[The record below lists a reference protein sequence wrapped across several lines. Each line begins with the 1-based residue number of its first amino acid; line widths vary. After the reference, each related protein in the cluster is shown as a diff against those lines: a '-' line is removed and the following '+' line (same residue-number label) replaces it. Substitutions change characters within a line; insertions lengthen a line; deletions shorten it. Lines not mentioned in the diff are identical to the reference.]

1 MKASRL
7 IPAVLFWA
15 ALASAQEGPLIYEGG
30 IVNNA
35 SYQRNDAVPGGIVS
49 IFGERLS
56 TEAPTMAT
64 ALPLPVS
71 LAGVSVRFGDL
82 PGRLFY
88 VSDTQINVQVPA
100 ALRELADIVVP
111 PQRAPDA
118 AGPVARSSTVTL
130 RRGDGMEVS
139 QVVHV
144 ERVGPGLYTLD
155 SMECGQGAIF
165 NLDANG
171 EFVSVNG
178 AVDSAVP
185 GGFIAIYGTGWGP
198 VDPVGATRRYQPADG
213 EPSVTT
219 PPSPTAEGTPNGFFG
234 RATRVRLGIRGGE
247 FVYKNPYY
255 VGKAFGLVGVDQV
268 NMQIPDD
275 APTGCAIP
283 LSLALPSR
291 VAKVAWSQAATLH
304 VAPEGGACRNRPQQ
318 SVGKLELVEETV
330 GATGESMLTFSAVF
344 EQSKFAALP
353 PTPLSPGSR
362 RCGWRSEDLP
372 EEAPCKR
379 FTPRRLDAGFLKFV
393 GPDRH
398 SETVTQ
404 GAESQYTTEL
414 PGRSLV
420 AGEYRISASG
430 AADVGE
436 FESSVAVGEPI
447 SLTSDFPP
455 ARGIRWNRP
464 LEVRWTGGDPDS
476 VVILKITSTTSWL
489 PWVYR
494 MQGCYSV
501 VKADEGKASIDTIGP
516 ACYQELPVDAPVD
529 DDIEDIEVTVT
540 QFAPIKQTSAV
551 VEVEGLTLGAATRW
565 KRIWRFSNLTRYEPT
580 PEEVEESPPGGNR
593 PCP

>member
-56 TEAPTMAT
+56 TEAPTTAT

-71 LAGVSVRFGDL
+71 LAGVSVQFGDL

-88 VSDTQINVQVPA
+88 VSDTQINVQVPG
-100 ALRELADIVVP
+100 ALRG
-111 PQRAPDA
+111 QRAPGSPDP
-118 AGPVARSSTVTL
+118 GARSSTVTVL
-130 RRGDGMEVS
+130 RGDGMEVS
-139 QVVHV
+139 QAVRV
-144 ERVGPGLYTLD
+144 ERVSPGLYTLD
-155 SMECGQGAIF
+155 SMECGQGVIF

-178 AVDSAVP
+178 AVDSAVS
-185 GGFIAIYGTGWGP
+185 GGFIAIYGTGWGRAP
-198 VDPVGATRRYQPADG
+198 SRYRPADG

-219 PPSPTAEGTPNGFFG
+219 SPSPTAEDPPNGFF
-234 RATRVRLGIRGGE
+234 RRVTSVRLGIRGGE
-247 FVYKNPYY
+247 SVYKNLYY
-255 VGKAFGLVGVDQV
+255 AGKAFGLVGVDQV

-283 LSLALPSR
+283 LSVARPSR
-291 VAKVAWSQAATLH
+291 VANVAWSQAVTLH
-304 VAPEGGACRNRPQQ
+304 VAPEGGSCRDRPQQ
-318 SVGKLELVEETV
+318 SVGKLELVEETL
-330 GATGESMLTFSAVF
+330 GATGESTLTLFAVF
-344 EQSKFAALP
+344 EQSKFATLP
-353 PTPLSPGSR
+353 PTPPSPGRR
-362 RCGWRSEDLP
+362 RCVWSSENLP
-372 EEAPCKR
+372 EGAPCKR

-398 SETVTQ
+398 SETVTL
-404 GAESQYTTEL
+404 GADSQYMTEL
-414 PGRSLV
+414 PGRSLA

-455 ARGIRWNRP
+455 ARGLRWDRP

-476 VVILKITSTTSWL
+476 VVMLEITSTIL
-489 PWVYR
+489 RPR
-494 MQGCYSV
+494 CYSV
-501 VKADEGKASIDTIGP
+501 VKADEGEASIDTIGP
-516 ACYQELPVDAPVD
+516 ACYQQLPVGAPWE
-529 DDIEDIEVTVT
+529 DDIEDIEVAVT
-540 QFAPIKQTSAV
+540 QFAPIKQVPAG

-565 KRIWRFSNLTRYEPT
+565 KRVWRFSNLSRYEPT